1 MPFLERTEMKIG
13 RPLQDQIDQQQRLIQ
28 DLANQHQQIAVN
40 HAELLKMILQ
50 LQLQIVNLENQ
61 LLGGR

>member
-1 MPFLERTEMKIG
+1 MRDMNRK
-13 RPLQDQIDQQQRLIQ
+13 PLQEQITTNRSMIV

-50 LQLQIVNLENQ
+50 LQRQIDHL
-61 LLGGR
+61 RTPAIDPSAS